1 MLGLARPE
9 KQISLA
15 VGAWPKRFGE
25 NKRAPSAFF
34 GHARIMSSRR
44 SIKNLALVGFMGCGK
59 SSVGR
64 LAGKDL
70 GFEFVDTDALV
81 EERAGISISEIFA
94 TEGEAAFRRL
104 ERETLAELET
114 RTGLIIATGGGAIVD
129 PENLASL
136 KRHALVV
143 CLWAGAEAIHERTK
157 HQSHRPLL
165 QGDDP
170 LGTICRML
178 AEREPIYKQ
187 ADVIINTEL
196 RPQREVVL
204 QVRLQFEESR
214 KRVSASATLSGPS
227 GS

>member
-1 MLGLARPE
+1 MLGLARTE
-9 KQISLA
+9 KQISWA
-15 VGAWPKRFGE
+15 VGARSKRFGE
-25 NKRAPSAFF
+25 NERAPSALF
-34 GHARIMSSRR
+34 GHAPIMSGRR
-44 SIKNLALVGFMGCGK
+44 SIENLALVGFMGCGK

-64 LAGKDL
+64 LAAKDL
-70 GFEFVDTDALV
+70 GFEFVDTDTLV
-81 EERAGISISEIFA
+81 EQRAGISISEIFA

-114 RTGLIIATGGGAIVD
+114 RTGHVIATGGGAIVD
-129 PENLASL
+129 PKNLASL

-170 LGTICRML
+170 LGTIRQLL
-178 AEREPIYKQ
+178 AEREPVYKQ

-214 KRVSASATLSGPS
+214 KRVSASATSSGPS

>member
-1 MLGLARPE
+1 
-9 KQISLA
+9 
-15 VGAWPKRFGE
+15 
-25 NKRAPSAFF
+25 
-34 GHARIMSSRR
+34 
-44 SIKNLALVGFMGCGK
+44 MGCGK

-64 LAGKDL
+64 LAAKDL
-70 GFEFVDTDALV
+70 GFEFVDSDALV
-81 EERAGISISEIFA
+81 EERAGIPISEIFA

-114 RTGLIIATGGGAIVD
+114 RTGHVIATGGGAIVD

-136 KRHALVV
+136 KGHALVV

-170 LGTICRML
+170 LGTIRRL
-178 AEREPIYKQ
+178 LVEREPVYKQ

-214 KRVSASATLSGPS
+214 KRVSASFTSSGPS

>member
-1 MLGLARPE
+1 M
-9 KQISLA
+9 ID
-15 VGAWPKRFGE
+15 
-25 NKRAPSAFF
+25 
-34 GHARIMSSRR
+34 RR
-44 SIKNLALVGFMGCGK
+44 SIENLALVGFMGCGK

-64 LAGKDL
+64 LVARDL
-70 GFEFVDTDALV
+70 GFDFLDTDALIV
-81 EERAGISISEIFA
+81 ERAGISISEIFA

-114 RTGLIIATGGGAIVD
+114 RTGQVIATGGGAIVD

-136 KRHALVV
+136 KRHALVM

-165 QGDDP
+165 KGDDP
-170 LGTICRML
+170 LGTIRRLL
-178 AEREPIYKQ
+178 AEREPVYKQ
-187 ADVIINTEL
+187 ADVIVNTEL

-214 KRVSASATLSGPS
+214 KSVSASAASVGPS
-227 GS
+227 GT